1 MFASSVERCFG
12 TISQRGQT
20 MRKVRFL
27 AILGWAFVFALTV
40 SAGPP
45 KGALNGLV
53 VNSKGVPV
61 KSARVFWQT
70 AEGTTPHALRSNSE
84 GRFRVFPVS
93 DGYYDL
99 RAESGGAW
107 SEWRHNVMVRNGAE
121 VNVTLHLVRTT
132 PPSAASP
139 KPGNTLH

>member
-1 MFASSVERCFG
+1 
-12 TISQRGQT
+12 
-20 MRKVRFL
+20 MRKIQFL
-27 AILGWAFVFALTV
+27 SILGWVFVFALTV

-53 VNSKGVPV
+53 VNSKGIPV

-70 AEGTTPHALRSNSE
+70 AEGTAPHALRSNAE
-84 GRFRVFPVS
+84 GRFRVFPIR

-99 RAESGGAW
+99 RADSGGAW
-107 SEWRHNVMVRNGAE
+107 SEWEHNVMVRNGAE

-132 PPSAASP
+132 PPSASSP
-139 KPGNTLH
+139 KPGNAAQ